1 MVSEL
6 CCDMSELK
14 RSRLDLDVMKTQ
26 AEATNM
32 EYDRLMKE
40 HAQLQVRH
48 VVVRRH
54 RFTVNNCFM
63 SQQVK
68 N

>member
-1 MVSEL
+1 L
-6 CCDMSELK
+6 SELK

-40 HAQLQVRH
+40 HSQLQVRCCG
-48 VVVRRH
+48 
-54 RFTVNNCFM
+54 TT
-63 SQQVK
+63 QVYSYSLFYVSACSK
-68 N
+68 LIFFWIF